1 MFYSPTKDPLKWRHR
16 AEEARTMAEDFTDQ
30 DAKQTM
36 LRIAEA
42 YEEIARRAE
51 GKEEAKQGIINEPL
65 DRFRGGPRPLS

>member
-1 MFYSPTKDPLKWRHR
+1 
-16 AEEARTMAEDFTDQ
+16 MAEDFIDQ